1 MVAKNVMSITHFR
14 AELLLTAEVTKQ
26 PDTEINGEGINLPL
40 SRKVKSILVRISLV
54 QFITKHWKKRKK
66 HKGN

>member
-1 MVAKNVMSITHFR
+1 MSITHFR

-54 QFITKHWKKRKK
+54 QFITKH
-66 HKGN
+66 